1 MSSNGILVAA
11 DNEKY
16 GYYDQNFKK
25 IVGNY
30 EYASAINGDIAAVK
44 EGSKWKLIDAK
55 GKVRG
60 KDSYESVI
68 LDDKGI
74 AFRNDRAFVEKADG
88 YYLVDDKGKKIGKQ
102 KYEDA
107 RLFLEADGYAAV
119 KVDGKWGFVDKTGK
133 MVIEP
138 QFADAHSFANGYAA
152 IKKNGKWGFID
163 ENGEIVIRA
172 QFEDARDFNDKGNV
186 FVKDGTQWRLL
197 ELLRNNYK

>member
-1 MSSNGILVAA
+1 MQ
-11 DNEKY
+11 DC
-16 GYYDQNFKK
+16 
-25 IVGNY
+25 
-30 EYASAINGDIAAVK
+30 
-44 EGSKWKLIDAK
+44 
-55 GKVRG
+55 
-60 KDSYESVI
+60 
-68 LDDKGI
+68 
-74 AFRNDRAFVEKADG
+74 
-88 YYLVDDKGKKIGKQ
+88 
-102 KYEDA
+102 
-107 RLFLEADGYAAV
+107 FLEADGYAAV

>member
-1 MSSNGILVAA
+1 M
-11 DNEKY
+11 K
-16 GYYDQNFKK
+16 
-25 IVGNY
+25 
-30 EYASAINGDIAAVK
+30 
-44 EGSKWKLIDAK
+44 
-55 GKVRG
+55 
-60 KDSYESVI
+60 
-68 LDDKGI
+68 
-74 AFRNDRAFVEKADG
+74 KADG

>member
-1 MSSNGILVAA
+1 MGLCR
-11 DNEKY
+11 
-16 GYYDQNFKK
+16 QN
-25 IVGNY
+25 
-30 EYASAINGDIAAVK
+30 
-44 EGSKWKLIDAK
+44 
-55 GKVRG
+55 R
-60 KDSYESVI
+60 
-68 LDDKGI
+68 
-74 AFRNDRAFVEKADG
+74 
-88 YYLVDDKGKKIGKQ
+88 
-102 KYEDA
+102 
-107 RLFLEADGYAAV
+107 
-119 KVDGKWGFVDKTGK
+119 K